1 MGAPVTA
8 LEFHPTKRGAYVD
21 TCSEP
26 DCKRQGRVK
35 LSIAGHVVPN
45 TRKTSIDHQEILCA
59 QCGNRAK
66 EIWDHYSG
74 KTARSL
80 LSGSAAERA
89 DGIEELR
96 DLGYC
101 PERAA
106 EAARE
111 VRAAA

>member
-1 MGAPVTA
+1 MSA
-8 LEFHPTKRGAYVD
+8 LEFTPTKRGQYVY
-21 TCSEP
+21 TCSES
-26 DCKRQGRVK
+26 CCNRQGRFK
-35 LSIAGHVVPN
+35 LTICGHIVP
-45 TRKTSIDHQEILCA
+45 TFRPSAIDRQEILCPAHAKEA
-59 QCGNRAK
+59 Q
-66 EIWDHYSG
+66 EIWDRYSG

-89 DGIEELR
+89 DGIEALR